1 MESKLPCC
9 WHGNFGTFSAEL
21 CKHRSR
27 EQVFLMLAAWC
38 VTDAIGNLLLFP
50 ANQSVLIYE
59 NGGRVLADFGRARD
73 EKRERNETSDFD
85 ISGDKKV
92 LLEKCEGG
100 GTEREKAAADKG
112 EEDY

>member
-59 NGGRVLADFGRARD
+59 NGSQILAARAMRNV
-73 EKRERNETSDFD
+73 REMRQVILTYRE
-85 ISGDKKV
+85 IKK
-92 LLEKCEGG
+92 CC
-100 GTEREKAAADKG
+100 R
-112 EEDY
+112 